1 MEPDMKPDLHPT
13 LNPCVFVDASS
24 GQEFVTRSTLTSPSK
39 RDIDGVE
46 HFVIN
51 VDISSA
57 SHPFYT
63 GKQRVMDREG
73 RVARFKKKYGR

>member
-1 MEPDMKPDLHPT
+1 MKPEIHPT
-13 LNPCVFVDASS
+13 LNPCIFVDASS
-24 GQEFVTRSTLTSPSK
+24 GQEFMTRSTLTSQST
-39 RDIDGVE
+39 REVNGVE

-63 GKQRVMDREG
+63 GKPRVMDREG
-73 RVARFKKKYGR
+73 RVARFKKKYAR

>member
-1 MEPDMKPDLHPT
+1 MKPEIHPT
-13 LNPCVFVDASS
+13 LNPCIFVDASS
-24 GQEFVTRSTLTSPSK
+24 GQEFMTRSTLTSQST
-39 RDIDGVE
+39 REVNGVE

-73 RVARFKKKYGR
+73 RVARFKKKYAR

>member
-1 MEPDMKPDLHPT
+1 MKPEIHPT
-13 LNPCVFVDASS
+13 LNPCLFVDASS
-24 GQEFVTRSTLTSPSK
+24 GQEFQTRSTLTSQST
-39 RDIDGVE
+39 REIDGVE

-73 RVARFKKKYGR
+73 RVARFKKKYAR

>member
-1 MEPDMKPDLHPT
+1 MKPEIHPT
-13 LNPCVFVDASS
+13 LNPCLFVDASS
-24 GQEFVTRSTLTSPSK
+24 GQEFATRSTLTSATK
-39 RDIDGVE
+39 REIDGVE
-46 HFVIN
+46 YSVIN

-73 RVARFKKKYGR
+73 RVARFKKKYSR